1 MGVLQYQLYTLEREH
16 KILGHRRGFYKRFY
30 PNYVFNEKEQ
40 LILDILSHETQRD
53 LLLFLIENPRANQ
66 KRLSEFARISA
77 ATINWHMRT
86 LIESGIVKVARDGQ
100 SVIYELTY
108 DREEVLK
115 LLRSYHSNIWQNW
128 ADRLITTVNEVSDVS
143 RPLQTDG

>member
-1 MGVLQYQLYTLEREH
+1 MGVIQYQLYSLEKER

-53 LLLFLIENPRANQ
+53 LLLYLIENPRANQ
-66 KRLSEFARISA
+66 KRLSEFARISP

-86 LIESGIVKVARDGQ
+86 LVESGLVKVGRDGQ
-100 SVIYELTY
+100 SIAYELVY

-115 LLRSYHSNIWQNW
+115 LLRSYHSKIWQNW
-128 ADRLITTVNEVSDVS
+128 ADRLIVAVNEVSDVT
-143 RPLQTDG
+143 RPQNDGC